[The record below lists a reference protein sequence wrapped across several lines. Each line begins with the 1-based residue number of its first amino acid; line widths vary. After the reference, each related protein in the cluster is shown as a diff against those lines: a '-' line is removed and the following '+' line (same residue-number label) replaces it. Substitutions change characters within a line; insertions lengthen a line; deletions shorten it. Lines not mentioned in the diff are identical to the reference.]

1 MSKMPAK
8 KKSCFQITSVTQAQV
23 AASCVTDDT
32 ESLDDP
38 DESRTEDVSS
48 EIFDVSRADI
58 DACERSSS
66 EETLNHP
73 FASGVHPLT
82 VVSSPP
88 AAPGSPGVAHAASV
102 GTSCSSRFRVI
113 KLDHGTGEPFRR
125 GRWACTEFYERD
137 SDSSAGR
144 TVDGIRPA
152 VSLDHGTDRDSGLGA
167 TMSSM
172 LNSTIFSTQ
181 ASESPTDSG
190 YPLSLGPGLGSGA
203 SAFHPTGY
211 TATSAQANAN
221 IQPVASQNFHSN
233 GINGVHHGVIQTPPA
248 VSPATQHLQQ
258 RFGSSAL
265 HAGLTL
271 SQVPSPGIAGGP
283 GAQGLSG
290 EAGLAQG
297 LLLQGGNAPVAN
309 SILQGGDQQQLASP
323 TQPSGGI
330 GAPLVTAVTTSTSH
344 SSGESAPATATSLG
358 GAPVQPQGTYGRT
371 AQGLP
376 SGFPTEDGRLKSDLL
391 PPFGA
396 NMVSGRQG
404 VKPFI
409 GEGLDLPTP
418 SVKSLFGISIAM
430 NVDEDRASGQNCFS
444 IPALTD
450 MASGNCLYVCMFV
463 CFAIGSNSNCTF
475 VVLFQKHLIALNLQT
490 RGRDHGVADMEEAVS
505 QPFKQPVSEPLTGA
519 SENLDVISCAK
530 GVAEINLSWPQIQKL
545 GFKSPLS
552 AQQNS
557 SRWLTLL

>member
-66 EETLNHP
+66 EETLNHVGDPQESHPHAAGPFNGVLSYKTVGPGRVAPLHLGGSTPVSATAQP

-88 AAPGSPGVAHAASV
+88 AAPGSPSVAHAASV

-265 HAGLTL
+265 HAGLTP

-430 NVDEDRASGQNCFS
+430 NVDEDR
-444 IPALTD
+444 
-450 MASGNCLYVCMFV
+450 
-463 CFAIGSNSNCTF
+463 
-475 VVLFQKHLIALNLQT
+475 
-490 RGRDHGVADMEEAVS
+490 
-505 QPFKQPVSEPLTGA
+505 
-519 SENLDVISCAK
+519 
-530 GVAEINLSWPQIQKL
+530 
-545 GFKSPLS
+545 
-552 AQQNS
+552 
-557 SRWLTLL
+557 